1 MANPIPLWSVTAS
14 PAYSFAHPEQ
24 DPSRSHLHPPHPG
37 SRPGPPR
44 PVRAPPH
51 GKPHQTS
58 KSNGGIIGAIHQRVF
73 LTGNLLRSDPHHHLS
88 CDSCAHNTQAK
99 PTQLNGQTAAAASTH
114 ICRGLTSTNHITFP
128 IYRQPRFGPTLPT
141 LSGCHCCELRHLTA
155 ATAMAANSYCKR
167 LGKSPIHSR
176 AMSPT
181 LYNRLPLDNR
191 QRSARIHVADVQT
204 S

>member
-1 MANPIPLWSVTAS
+1 MAPFTRTFSNRKTP
-14 PAYSFAHPEQ
+14 
-24 DPSRSHLHPPHPG
+24 
-37 SRPGPPR
+37 PPR
-44 PVRAPPH
+44 PPPNTSAATAAPTTH
-51 GKPHQTS
+51 KP
-58 KSNGGIIGAIHQRVF
+58 
-73 LTGNLLRSDPHHHLS
+73 
-88 CDSCAHNTQAK
+88 K

-114 ICRGLTSTNHITFP
+114 ICRGLTITNHITFP
-128 IYRQPRFGPTLPT
+128 TYRQPRFGPTLPT

-191 QRSARIHVADVQT
+191 QRSARIHVANVQT

>member
-1 MANPIPLWSVTAS
+1 MVGNRVAGLLLRAPRTRSLTVS
-14 PAYSFAHPEQ
+14 PSSAAPWQ
-24 DPSRSHLHPPHPG
+24 
-37 SRPGPPR
+37 PPR
-44 PVRAPPH
+44 PPKARKGTAPRQTPSDLQVQW
-51 GKPHQTS
+51 GK
-58 KSNGGIIGAIHQRVF
+58 IGAIHQRVF
-73 LTGNLLRSDPHHHLS
+73 LTGNLFRSDPHQHLSCDSYDS

-128 IYRQPRFGPTLPT
+128 IYRQPQFGPTLPT

-191 QRSARIHVADVQT
+191 QRSARIHVANVQT